1 MRPQESTDYSGMSR
15 EEAMQS
21 MYGGK
26 TGKPTPV
33 GFKQG
38 VKEIGMMAA
47 TPILMFGAP
56 IKGIQL
62 GRAILGS
69 RAYKAYGFVKRPVL
83 SMAVNAN
90 IRGAKAA
97 MTVSKT
103 YGRAIATLGV
113 LDLKKNIQLA
123 RQREWKRLGINI
135 YGPPGSLW
143 LYDNHLA
150 KNAES
155 DLIMKDAVIAK
166 SRRDGSLPSKSK
178 TRGKPLPNVS
188 GKRYHLGRTRNWAQG
203 HNPCATGYKLERRSG
218 IYYCVKK

>member
-15 EEAMQS
+15 DEAMQT
-21 MYGGK
+21 MYGVK
-26 TGKPTPV
+26 TTKATPV

-47 TPILMFGAP
+47 MPIAMFGAP
-56 IKGIQL
+56 IKGFQL

-90 IRGAKAA
+90 IRGANAA
-97 MTVSKT
+97 MSISKT
-103 YGRAIATLGV
+103 YGRAIAV
-113 LDLKKNIQLA
+113 LSALEFKQNVELA

-143 LYDNHLA
+143 LYDNHLSD
-150 KNAES
+150 NAES
-155 DLIMKDAVIAK
+155 DIIKKDAAKAK
-166 SRRDGSLPSKSK
+166 SRVGRSLPSKPK
-178 TRGKPLPNVS
+178 TRGNTYRP
-188 GKRYHLGRTRNWAQG
+188 GAGRK
-203 HNPCATGYKLERRSG
+203 CAPGYKLING
-218 IYYCVKK
+218 MCVKQ